1 MDKSTTSCVRLIGF
15 DKIYRQSIQTKLENI
30 DIFLKENTSPFHV
43 YEVANVL
50 EIETTELY
58 RLMETL
64 QITELDSSNFFLIVL
79 NASSEICKLI
89 SKQWKYAHMDA
100 YTPEIVAEI
109 YMLNIHKVKSAF
121 AELGMDLITDAE
133 LIEVFK
139 RIHLTVFSA

>member
-1 MDKSTTSCVRLIGF
+1 MHKPTTSYVRLIGF
-15 DKIYRQSIQTKLENI
+15 DEIYIKSICSKLENI

-58 RLMETL
+58 SLMETL
-64 QITELDSSNFFLIVL
+64 QITELDSSNFFPIVL
-79 NASSEICKLI
+79 NASSKICKLI
-89 SKQWKYAHMDA
+89 SKQWKYAQTQA

-121 AELGMDLITDAE
+121 AELGTDLVTDME